1 MTSRG
6 ERLSDGAHVTG
17 WLDTFPSSTRGGVVM
32 RQKKEQAPWVPSWKH
47 YGWQG
52 LKEFGERQAAR
63 LASVKQ
69 RRVKVA

>member
-6 ERLSDGAHVTG
+6 ERPSDGDDGGRGVG
-17 WLDTFPSSTRGGVVM
+17 SVPSSTGGGVVM

-47 YGWQG
+47 HGWQG

-63 LASVKQ
+63 LAAVKQ
-69 RRVKVA
+69 RRVKA